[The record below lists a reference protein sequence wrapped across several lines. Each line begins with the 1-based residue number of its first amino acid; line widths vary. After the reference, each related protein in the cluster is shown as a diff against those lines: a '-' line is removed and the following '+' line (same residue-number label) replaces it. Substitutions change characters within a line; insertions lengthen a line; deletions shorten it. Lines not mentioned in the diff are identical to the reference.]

1 MQDILEQYRQISE
14 IDNIFTFWEQELAL
28 RSDLRCRALSAT
40 VVVDSEAQMD
50 FLYRSLYFT
59 RRKYDFF
66 KILFS
71 NLRFMPVLQW
81 LVDAPAG
88 LTDEFLSFLPWYILN
103 TRVKPADLEFIP
115 RIYRTEY
122 RPAFKGVINVLD
134 QDSCAH
140 LSSRTANPDLRQ
152 LLKNRQTSL
161 QQIRMESYYG
171 LEESSRNNSFPTLY
185 GDKVQLIR
193 ATLERLQDSS
203 VDNFGDPYQADRFLL
218 QIEAAEMVFKC
229 GLAEDSLAF
238 LLDIYSDY
246 QQKNRLVEIISDHK
260 IYKGLHQLL
269 RAVIPVYSLVY
280 EPMQA
285 YSYAQQLYERYFPLI
300 SPEAAPLQYL
310 KLWEVITAQFRND
323 TPDNLLELLYTVKKG
338 EEFRPSERPLLMEEE
353 IETGLSPER
362 LEELLENGEEK
373 LSALPHEAF
382 VILELIRLLQYR
394 GLATLDGKSAARL
407 LSAYMLLWQWL
418 PCRIFMHRDLLDQ
431 IAPLVDDNSRYQAQR
446 IVNLMDTMT
455 AERLKSELAARPQ
468 LFRKKGENI
477 RRGILAGKLMG
488 AL

>member
-14 IDNIFTFWEQELAL
+14 IDNVFTFWEQELELRTAL
-28 RSDLRCRALSAT
+28 RQRSLPAA
-40 VVVDSEAQMD
+40 VVIDSETQLD

-59 RRKYDFF
+59 QRKYDFF

-81 LVDAPAG
+81 LGNAPARVM
-88 LTDEFLSFLPWYILN
+88 DDFLSFLPWYILN
-103 TRVKPADLEFIP
+103 TRVKPVDLEFIA
-115 RIYRTEY
+115 RIYREEN
-122 RPAFKGVINVLD
+122 RQAFKVVINVLD
-134 QDSCAH
+134 KDSCAH
-140 LSSRTANPDLRQ
+140 LTSRTANPDLRQ
-152 LLKNRQTSL
+152 LLKDRQVTL
-161 QQIRMESYYG
+161 QQIRIQSYYG
-171 LEESSRNNSFPTLY
+171 LEESTRNNSFPTLY

-193 ATLERLQDSS
+193 ATLELLQDSS
-203 VDNFGDPYQADRFLL
+203 ADNFRDPYQADRFLL

-246 QQKNRLVEIISDHK
+246 QQKNRLVEIISDQK
-260 IYKGLHQLL
+260 VYKGLQQLL

-280 EPMQA
+280 EPLQA
-285 YSYAQQLYERYFPLI
+285 YSCARQLYERYFPLI

-310 KLWEVITAQFRND
+310 KIWEVITAEFRSD
-323 TPDNLLELLYTVKKG
+323 TSDSLLELLYTAKKA
-338 EEFRPSERPLLMEEE
+338 EEFRPAELPLLMEEE
-353 IETGLSPER
+353 IEKGLSPQR
-362 LEELLENGEEK
+362 LEDLLGNGEEK

-394 GLATLDGKSAARL
+394 GRATLVGKMASRL

-446 IVNLMDTMT
+446 IVDLMDTMT
-455 AERLKSELAARPQ
+455 GNRLKSELASRPQ

-477 RRGILAGKLMG
+477 RRCILAGKLMG